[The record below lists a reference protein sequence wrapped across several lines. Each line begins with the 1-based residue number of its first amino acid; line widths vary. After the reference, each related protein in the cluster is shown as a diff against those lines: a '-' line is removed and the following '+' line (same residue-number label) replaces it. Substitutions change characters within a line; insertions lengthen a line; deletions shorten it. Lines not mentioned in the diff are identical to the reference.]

1 MFNCW
6 TQDDPCSVFNMLAS
20 KFHIK
25 LLYVSNYLKVFFQSD
40 IFHFL
45 QMNMK
50 LWTNIILHNET
61 LSRRNKKK
69 NTFWSYRRPLNIQVV
84 GANSNKEMREH
95 FAKTTICSLPWS
107 STLQAFQHAGNR
119 SQTLL
124 FIFRASDF
132 KIIIVSAVRQHFH
145 NINCSV
151 NYLFL

>member
-1 MFNCW
+1 MFRIQHVGFQISHHAFVRW
-6 TQDDPCSVFNMLAS
+6 MLDMTC
-20 KFHIK
+20 
-25 LLYVSNYLKVFFQSD
+25 LSNYLKVFFHSE

-50 LWTNIILHNET
+50 LWTNIILHSET

-69 NTFWSYRRPLNIQVV
+69 NTFCSCRRPLNIQVV

-107 STLQAFQHAGNR
+107 STLQAFQHVGNR

-132 KIIIVSAVRQHFH
+132 KIIIISAVRQHFH
-145 NINCSV
+145 NITCSV
-151 NYLFL
+151 KDLFL